1 MAILNGTELKVYSS
15 GTTNLVAFA
24 QNCTLTVNQSI
35 REITN
40 KESAGFKE
48 SLEGLRD
55 FTIDVDG
62 AYAWTDASG
71 SPLTNGI
78 DDVLETNVLNARQ
91 KVSFIFGDSQA
102 QYDVRYSG
110 DGFITSVSL
119 TGGTEDT
126 ATYSMTIEGTGLLTQ
141 TVQPS

>member
-1 MAILNGTELKVYSS
+1 MAILNGTDIKVYSS

-24 QNCTLTVNQSI
+24 QNCTLTINQSI

-55 FTIDVDG
+55 FTIDIDG
-62 AYAWTDASG
+62 AYAYTDASG
-71 SPLTNGI
+71 STMANGADDIILTNLLGASRPTV
-78 DDVLETNVLNARQ
+78 D
-91 KVSFIFGDSQA
+91 FIFGDTQA
-102 QYDVRYSG
+102 TLDVSYSG
-110 DGFITSVSL
+110 KGFITSVSL

-126 ATYSMTIEGTGLLTQ
+126 ATYSLTIEGTGALSQ
-141 TVQPS
+141 SVQ